1 MDFELYVKKK
11 NDKKNKKSYKNTV
24 RYDCKSATYTHIT
37 KKQTIKRRS
46 QCDIRYVAET
56 LGT

>member
-1 MDFELYVKKK
+1 MIKKIK
-11 NDKKNKKSYKNTV
+11 NLIKIPYG
-24 RYDCKSATYTHIT
+24 DCKSATYTHIT

>member
-11 NDKKNKKSYKNTV
+11 MIKKIKNLIKIP
-24 RYDCKSATYTHIT
+24 YGDCKSATYTHIT